1 MVFNNH
7 AIRSDR
13 NAAHDHF
20 IPRIPRISRLV
31 AALAIGLAAWG
42 QAQAAAPD
50 EWAKGRILVMQRAG
64 LSDIELDKIVKVH
77 GGKARRVGKSD
88 LHIVD
93 LPGNASETAVLAQ
106 LAHHPHL
113 KFAELDYKVKP
124 DLFTNDPYGGSE
136 WHLPVLKA
144 NLAWDVAQ
152 GTGVTVA
159 ILDSGVLGTHQDL
172 LSNLVPG
179 WNAYDGSTTTSDV
192 TGHGTAVAGA
202 AAAASNNGIGVA
214 GVAGLAKIMPI
225 RITDSAG
232 TAYYSTIASGITYA
246 ADRGVRVVN
255 CSYGYLFK
263 TASVQSA
270 GSYLKSKGGLLV
282 VSAGNAGVDE
292 NAPATSSMITV
303 SATDGSDV
311 RASWSSFG
319 SMVSVAAPG
328 VGIWTTSSDGT
339 YRSASGT
346 SFAAPITAGVV
357 ALMMS
362 ANPAL
367 SAPQIE
373 QLLFSSAVD
382 LGTAG
387 KDIYYGYGRVDAFA
401 AVNAA
406 KAAAGADT
414 QAPAVSIVS
423 PAGGITVSGLA
434 LVDVSASDNVGVTK
448 VELRA
453 NGNLVATD
461 SVAPYQFSWDT
472 STSAN
477 GSVTLTTVAYDAAG
491 NSKTSTAIVVNV
503 ANNVV
508 ADTTPP
514 TVAITNPG
522 SGSQVSGNLTVVANA
537 SDNAGATGIKQSLY
551 IDGVLMASG
560 YGASLSYNWNTRKT
574 NVGAHTIQVV
584 AQDAAGNRTTTSVQV
599 SK

>member
-1 MVFNNH
+1 MALGTLFVMEDHELVPFAVAREVAVNH
-7 AIRSDR
+7 
-13 NAAHDHF
+13 
-20 IPRIPRISRLV
+20 SR
-31 AALAIGLAAWG
+31 
-42 QAQAAAPD
+42 P
-50 EWAKGRILVMQRAG
+50 
-64 LSDIELDKIVKVH
+64 
-77 GGKARRVGKSD
+77 
-88 LHIVD
+88 
-93 LPGNASETAVLAQ
+93 
-106 LAHHPHL
+106 
-113 KFAELDYKVKP
+113 
-124 DLFTNDPYGGSE
+124 
-136 WHLPVLKA
+136 

-179 WNAYDGSTTTSDV
+179 WNAYDGSSTTTSDV

-373 QLLFSSAVD
+373 QLLFSTAVD
-382 LGTAG
+382 LGTVG

-414 QAPAVSIVS
+414 QAPAVSIAS
-423 PAGGITVSGLA
+423 PTGGAMVSGLA

-522 SGSQVSGNLTVVANA
+522 NGSQVSGNLTVVANA

-551 IDGVLMASG
+551 IDGVLVVSG
-560 YGASLSYNWNTRKT
+560 SGASLSYNWNTRKA
-574 NVGAHTIQVV
+574 NAGAHTLQVV